1 MAKGKNSKK
10 VNNKNTIKRVE
21 EELEKSDSLKS
32 KIIVVVGVLA
42 FLAIFYLLAVHI
54 TNKNSTIDDSNSTS
68 SNTTS
73 DYSEILF
80 GSTFNRSEKEYL
92 VIYYDK
98 SNLDLSS
105 SINSSITDYSN
116 KDNSLTVYTV
126 DMSNMYNKGYV
137 TSDETNKSPS
147 NIDELRV
154 NGPTLI
160 KISDGAVS
168 EYIEGSD
175 EIEAYLG

>member
-92 VIYYDK
+92 VIL
-98 SNLDLSS
+98 NVTHNFTFCSS
-105 SINSSITDYSN
+105 SI
-116 KDNSLTVYTV
+116 
-126 DMSNMYNKGYV
+126 
-137 TSDETNKSPS
+137 
-147 NIDELRV
+147 R
-154 NGPTLI
+154 
-160 KISDGAVS
+160 
-168 EYIEGSD
+168 
-175 EIEAYLG
+175 